1 MQLLGKVWSFGS
13 SKAEMVQLWKTFCRG
28 ILEQTCVLWD
38 SSLAQHKRTD
48 LERTQKKISKLVLQ
62 EEYTNYTT
70 ALKSLHLETLDNW
83 QKSLSLKFA
92 KSSIADGLLSDLF
105 PLSAKA
111 HQIETRTAEKYN
123 VLHANTKCFRNSPI
137 ISMQRMLTTDEAN

>member
-1 MQLLGKVWSFGS
+1 MGQKLQHFSIKKKKINARMQLLGKVWSFGS

-70 ALKSLHLETLDNW
+70 ALKSLHLETLDN
-83 QKSLSLKFA
+83 
-92 KSSIADGLLSDLF
+92 
-105 PLSAKA
+105 
-111 HQIETRTAEKYN
+111 
-123 VLHANTKCFRNSPI
+123 
-137 ISMQRMLTTDEAN
+137 